1 MVTMLK
7 LLKKLVSSTS
17 QPSPAKASQQP
28 DAAAIK
34 QEADTAIRAGSV
46 MKALDLYKQAIAIDP
61 QMAKAHVMC
70 GHIYCGLKQYK
81 LAETYLTTAIELAPE
96 VADSYYLLG
105 TIAFSEKEE
114 EKAISLF
121 EKSLELDP
129 EQPFAYRD
137 LCLALFSYRNL
148 PKAEA
153 IARQGIALYPDF
165 ADLYMYLGNTLAY
178 LQKAHEALACFDR
191 VEALI
196 KESPELCYNRAAV
209 HLSINHFDEALQLL
223 ERAQQLAPDYAS
235 ATFEESI
242 IRLLKGDFERGWP
255 KFESR
260 WQVERLGLGKIN
272 SKSPRWNRLD
282 SLTNKT
288 IMLVAEQG
296 FGDTF
301 QFVRYVKLVSDAK
314 PKGIIVVVFNPQV
327 ELMQQL
333 KSIPGVTHVI
343 NEYATPPQHD
353 FYCPLMSLP
362 LAFGTTIE
370 TIPNR
375 VPYLHCDKAYLEKWD
390 RELGTRRRPL
400 RVGLTWSGNPKHTND
415 HNRSVHIEHLKKI
428 VEFDA
433 EFVVLQKDINEEGR
447 LFLDRLENT
456 VVHRPDIKTFSD
468 TAALIELVDVVISV
482 DTSILHLAAAMGKP
496 VWVML
501 PFAPDWRWMYD
512 TDKSPWYPTVRL
524 FRQKTQGDWASVIDP
539 IVIALSEFNKV

>member
-1 MVTMLK
+1 MLK
-7 LLKKLVSSTS
+7 FLKKLVSSTS

-105 TIAFSEKEE
+105 TIALNEKDYEN
-114 EKAISLF
+114 AISLF
-121 EKSLELDP
+121 EKSIELDP
-129 EQPFAYRD
+129 QQPFAYRD
-137 LCLALFSYRNL
+137 LCMAFFSNRNL

-153 IARQGIALYPDF
+153 IAHQGISLYPDF
-165 ADLYMYLGNTLAY
+165 PDLHMHRGNTLAF
-178 LQKAHEALACFDR
+178 LQRAHEALACYDQ

-196 KESPELCYNRAAV
+196 KETPGLCYNRAAV
-209 HLSINHFDEALQLL
+209 YLSINHFDKALQLL
-223 ERAQQLAPDYAS
+223 ERAQELSPGYIDAA
-235 ATFEESI
+235 FEESI

-272 SKSPRWNRLD
+272 STSPRWKRLD

-288 IMLVAEQG
+288 IMLAAEQG

-301 QFVRYVKLVSDAK
+301 QFIRYVKLVSDAK
-314 PKGIIVVVFNPQV
+314 PKGIIVVVFSAQV

-333 KSIPGVTHVI
+333 KTIPSVTHVI
-343 NEYATPPQHD
+343 TEYVPPPPHD
-353 FYCPLMSLP
+353 YYCPLMSLP

-370 TIPNR
+370 TIPNK

-390 RELGTRRRPL
+390 RELGARRRPL

-456 VVHRPDIKTFSD
+456 IVHRPDIKTFSD